1 MIFTT
6 VRFKENCEY
15 RAWYSKDQGADVK
28 EIVSI
33 VMVMIYIWNIMDSQE
48 QRADGKEIVNIVDG
62 IHENKEP
69 M

>member
-1 MIFTT
+1 M
-6 VRFKENCEY
+6 
-15 RAWYSKDQGADVK
+15 K